1 MYRGAMEPTW
11 ESGGCPVGGVIGTGL
26 YSIFVLGVILPTLAV
41 PVRRL
46 HDIDK

>member
-1 MYRGAMEPTW
+1 MEPTW